1 MFRRLGLL
9 FTNPE
14 LRTKILQII
23 GILIFARLLTHVP
36 MPGIEVKNLSDLIN
50 NNSVFQLLNLI
61 SGGGYGSLSFV
72 MLGVSPYITASIVF
86 QLLGVIVPKIQ
97 QIQKEEGE
105 QGRAKINRWTRWL
118 TYPLAMLSAWGI
130 LRYLDTEKLLPE
142 SFYGSSA
149 AQTWVIAI
157 MCLAAGSV
165 VMMWLGEIINE
176 YKMGNGVSFLIL
188 AGIVSQVPRNIGQ
201 NWNNITTQLGDFF
214 GVLSRHLDYIF
225 NWQAYVNFF
234 TDGRWFALRSSLVL
248 LLTFVVT
255 LLLVVF
261 MNDAIRKLIVVY
273 SRRGHAEGTS
283 RTLHAVKA
291 DLPIKVNVAGVIPII
306 FSVSFILFPTVIAT
320 FLSSSSV
327 SGISDAA
334 RNVQTY
340 LSPNPAR
347 DTGTNQNVLE
357 PESIKKDAFLG
368 VYKLDTQEKLLTA
381 KNYDPN
387 EGGELGGFMINNFKR
402 NCNAANDSAA
412 TEQDKQFAKD
422 LNTNILGIPVPC
434 NWRLSFLPEFGL
446 YFHGFLA
453 YNFIYFFLIIFFT
466 YFYTANIAFKT
477 DDVAENLQKSGAY
490 IPGFQPGK
498 QTENYLTY
506 LTNRLNVVGAIF
518 LAVIAL
524 FPILLSKYI
533 QFDRSE
539 GLASIVGGTTIL
551 ILVSVAIETLRQLE
565 AQITTV
571 DYDSFVKGA
580 IKTKRSTG
588 SSFAK

>member
-14 LRTKILQII
+14 LRVKFLQIL

-36 MPGIEVKNLSDLIN
+36 LPGIEVKNLSDLVN
-50 NNSVFQLLNLI
+50 NNAVFSLLNLI

-105 QGRAKINRWTRWL
+105 QGRAKINRWTRWI
-118 TYPLAMLSAWGI
+118 TFPLAMLSAWGI
-130 LRYLDTEKLLPE
+130 LRYLDTEKLLPD
-142 SFYGSSA
+142 SFASGSNTNL
-149 AQTWVIAI
+149 TWLFAI
-157 MCLAAGSV
+157 LCMAAGSV
-165 VMMWLGEIINE
+165 VMMWIGEILNE
-176 YKMGNGVSFLIL
+176 YKMGNGVSLLIL

-201 NWNNITTQLGDFF
+201 NIGNISNQFGDFWK
-214 GVLSRHLDYIF
+214 VLYAHPSYLV
-225 NWQAYVNFF
+225 NGNAYANFF
-234 TDGRWFALRSSLVL
+234 TSDHWAGLRSSL
-248 LLTFVVT
+248 LLTLTFIVT

-261 MNDAIRKLIVVY
+261 MNDAVRKLVVVY
-273 SRRGHAEGTS
+273 SRRGHVEGSS
-283 RTLHAVKA
+283 RMLGAVKA

-327 SGISDAA
+327 SGISDGAK
-334 RNVQTY
+334 NIQTY
-340 LSPNPAR
+340 LSPNAATDAATRQP
-347 DTGTNQNVLE
+347 VIE
-357 PESIKKDAFLG
+357 PEVIKGKTILNI
-368 VYKLDTQEKLLTA
+368 YRLDTQEQLLAA

-387 EGGELGGFMINNFKR
+387 EGGEIGEVLINNFKV
-402 NCNAANDSAA
+402 NCNTTGSA
-412 TEQDKQFAKD
+412 TEQDKQFAND
-422 LNTNILGIPVPC
+422 LRTKIVGIPLPC
-434 NWRLSFLPEFGL
+434 GARIPFLPEGGI
-446 YFHGFLA
+446 YFHGFVA

-490 IPGFQPGK
+490 VPGFAPGK
-498 QTENYLTY
+498 DTEKYLAY
-506 LTNRLNVVGAIF
+506 LTNRLNIVGALF
-518 LAVIAL
+518 LASIAL
-524 FPILLSKYI
+524 FPIVLSKYI
-533 QFDRSE
+533 QFDRSQ

-571 DYDSFVKGA
+571 DYDRFVKGA
-580 IKTKRSTG
+580 IKGKNR
-588 SSFAK
+588 

>member
-23 GILIFARLLTHVP
+23 GLLIFARILTHVP

-97 QIQKEEGE
+97 TIQKEEGE
-105 QGRAKINRWTRWL
+105 QGRAKINRWTRWI
-118 TYPLAMLSAWGI
+118 TFPLAMLSAWGI
-130 LRYLDTEKLLPE
+130 LRYLDAEKLLPA
-142 SFYGSSA
+142 SFSGA
-149 AQTWVIAI
+149 DGAQTWTVAI
-157 MCLAAGSV
+157 LCLAAGSI

-188 AGIVSQVPRNIGQ
+188 AGIVSQVPLNVGKA
-201 NWNNITTQLGDFF
+201 WGDFSTQIGDF
-214 GVLSRHLDYIF
+214 WGVFSKNPGYIF
-225 NWQAYVNFF
+225 NGTAWSNLFS
-234 TDGRWFALRSSLVL
+234 DGRWFALKGTVILF
-248 LLTFVVT
+248 LTFVVT

-261 MNDAIRKLIVVY
+261 MNDAVRKLMVVY

-327 SGISDAA
+327 GGIADAA

-340 LSPNPAR
+340 LSPNAAK
-347 DTGTNQNVLE
+347 DSTTQQTILQ
-357 PESIKKDAFLG
+357 PESISKDSFLG

-387 EGGELGGFMINNFKR
+387 EGGEIGEILINNFAR
-402 NCNAANDSAA
+402 NCNAANDDKA
-412 TEQDKQFAKD
+412 TEQDKQFASQ
-422 LNTNILGIPVPC
+422 LNTKIFGLSLPC
-434 NWRLSFLPEFGL
+434 NWRVSALPEFAF
-446 YFHGFLA
+446 YFHGFQA
-453 YNFIYFFLIIFFT
+453 YNFIYFLLIIFFT

-498 QTENYLTY
+498 DTETY
-506 LTNRLNVVGAIF
+506 LSYLANRLNVVGAIF
-518 LAVIAL
+518 LASIAL
-524 FPILLSKYI
+524 FPILLSQFI
-533 QFDRSE
+533 QLDRSQ

-580 IKTKRSTG
+580 IKTRQSTG
-588 SSFAK
+588 SSFTK